1 MKNLMREKIILVD
14 CDGVLLDW
22 KFAFQTW
29 METHHNLTCND
40 SDQYEIAGSY
50 DMSVEDF
57 ESYVIEFNNSAAIGF
72 LPPLRDA
79 VYYLKRLHE
88 RHGFQFHCITA
99 LSNHRHPQ
107 MLREKNLEY
116 LFGKNI
122 FTKFIY
128 QDTGRSKLKDLAEYS
143 DTKCF
148 WIEDKIENAMDGLK
162 VGLDP
167 IIIAH
172 DYNND
177 LDVTDGI
184 PRLWKWKHIYNYI
197 LNEIGEE

>member
-1 MKNLMREKIILVD
+1 MKNLAREKIILVD

-29 METHHNLTCND
+29 METHYGLVSGD
-40 SDQYEIAGSY
+40 SDEYEIAGNY
-50 DMSVEDF
+50 DMSQKEFDK
-57 ESYVIEFNNSAAIGF
+57 YVIEFNNSAAIGF

-79 VYYLKRLHE
+79 VYYIKRLHK

-99 LSNHRHPQ
+99 LTKHRHPQ

-116 LFGKNI
+116 LFGPNI
-122 FTKFIY
+122 FTEFVY
-128 QDTGRSKLKDLAEYS
+128 QDTGKSKLDDLSKYS
-143 DTKCF
+143 GTNCF
-148 WIEDKIENAMDGLK
+148 WVEDKIENAMDGLK

-167 IIIAH
+167 ILVAH
-172 DYNND
+172 DYNSN

-184 PRLWKWKHIYNYI
+184 PRLWKWKNIYNYI